1 MYVYDC
7 IRLFVY
13 VTTHRVQAV
22 HRALQQRRHIMFTS
36 HGHITSQ
43 HIRFALYDL
52 RVCIRSVSM
61 YMIRLFVY
69 VTTHQVQAV
78 HRALLYMSHN
88 TTGSSCSPC
97 STVHVPQHIRF
108 ALYDLRVCIRSVS
121 MYMIRLFVYV
131 TTHQVQAVHRALL
144 YMSHNT
150 TGSSC
155 SPCSTVH
162 VPQHNRFTLYDP
174 SVCIRSVCMY
184 VYDLHVC
191 IRSACMYMIRLYVY
205 VTTHRVQARLLLY
218 FTITIQHVHTIRS
231 ACMPI

>member
-1 MYVYDC
+1 MPFLNEA
-7 IRLFVY
+7 RLILLFT
-13 VTTHRVQAV
+13 VTTHRVKLFTVLFYCGTDTSCSHHTDTSGSDTDTSGSHTSGLHTSGSHTSGLHTSGSHTSGSHTSGSHTSGSHTSGSHTTCSHYTICVYV
-22 HRALQQRRHIMFTS
+22 HVPQHNRFT
-36 HGHITSQ
+36 
-43 HIRFALYDL
+43 LYDL
-52 RVCIRSVSM
+52 HVCIRSVSM
-61 YMIRLFVY
+61 YMIRLYVY

-88 TTGSSCSPC
+88 TTGS
-97 STVHVPQHIRF
+97 H
-108 ALYDLRVCIRSVS
+108 
-121 MYMIRLFVYV
+121 YMICMYV
-131 TTHQVQAVHRALL
+131 
-144 YMSHNT
+144 
-150 TGSSC
+150 
-155 SPCSTVH
+155 
-162 VPQHNRFTLYDP
+162 YDP